1 HRECRSVAVQARVAR
16 LRRPSTRPTLGWAG
30 SARRHRAFAGDPRIP
45 RLRRRAHRR
54 PRLRDVRRGHERA
67 HRLDHGPRQ
76 VARRRHP
83 QRRRRRPLLA
93 RRAPP
98 RRARRVAGG
107 AGMKTLRLFR
117 MLSSARSSGTATFA
131 LPIVAFAVVTAL
143 LLIVLG
149 GAFAF
154 FGWSGSGTDD
164 YKYLASIALALL
176 VVPLLTLG
184 GSAARL
190 SARRR
195 DDRLSTLRL
204 LGATP
209 ALVARLTVIESAALA
224 LLGAL
229 VGIVVYA
236 ALVPAVGLIPFRG
249 EALGGSVWLAPW
261 VVGIVVLGVA
271 ALAALSATIGLRGVI
286 VSPLGVRTRR
296 TTPRPHWV
304 RLVFG
309 VVAVIVVYTAM
320 KLLRA
325 DAGVIT
331 VLLVFGLGF
340 GLTIAVLNLA
350 GPFVLRLV
358 AKAGVRRA
366 KTPQHLLAAR
376 GILESPKAAWRQV
389 SGVAMTSFIAV
400 FAGVGIAVT
409 NSMGSTSD
417 SLEFVFDIRTGVII
431 TLVAS
436 FLMVACSVGV
446 NQASAILDRRDLYLS
461 L

>member
-1 HRECRSVAVQARVAR
+1 M
-16 LRRPSTRPTLGWAG
+16 T
-30 SARRHRAFAGDPRIP
+30 
-45 RLRRRAHRR
+45 
-54 PRLRDVRRGHERA
+54 
-67 HRLDHGPRQ
+67 
-76 VARRRHP
+76 
-83 QRRRRRPLLA
+83 
-93 RRAPP
+93 
-98 RRARRVAGG
+98 
-107 AGMKTLRLFR
+107 TLRLFR
-117 MLSSARSSGTATFA
+117 MLSSSRSSGTATFV

-149 GAFAF
+149 GAFSF

-176 VVPLLTLG
+176 VAPLLTLG

-209 ALVARLTVIESAALA
+209 ALVARLTILESAVLA
-224 LLGAL
+224 LIGAV
-229 VGIVVYA
+229 VGIVAYV

-249 EALGGSVWLAPW
+249 EALGASIWLAPW
-261 VVGIVVLGVA
+261 VVGIVVVGVA
-271 ALAALSATIGLRGVI
+271 ALAALSAAIGLRGVI
-286 VSPLGVRTRR
+286 VSPLGVRTRQ
-296 TTPRPHWV
+296 TVPRPHWI
-304 RLVFG
+304 RLVLG

-325 DAGVIT
+325 DMGFVT

-340 GLTIAVLNLA
+340 GLTISVLNLA
-350 GPFVLRLV
+350 GPFVLRVV
-358 AKAGVRRA
+358 ATWGVRRA
-366 KTPQHLLAAR
+366 KTPQRLLAAR

-400 FAGVGIAVT
+400 FAGVGIAVS
-409 NSMGSTSD
+409 NSMGSD
-417 SLEFVFDIRTGVII
+417 SLGFVLDIRTGVII

-461 L
+461 LDRLGMPAKTMDVARTRAVMSPLRLVSIGSALTAAVVMLPLTGMALLQDPASLLIIAACLVVGIVVVWLGLRATRPVLRRVLAEPERAVG

>member
-1 HRECRSVAVQARVAR
+1 
-16 LRRPSTRPTLGWAG
+16 
-30 SARRHRAFAGDPRIP
+30 
-45 RLRRRAHRR
+45 
-54 PRLRDVRRGHERA
+54 
-67 HRLDHGPRQ
+67 
-76 VARRRHP
+76 
-83 QRRRRRPLLA
+83 
-93 RRAPP
+93 
-98 RRARRVAGG
+98 
-107 AGMKTLRLFR
+107 MKTLRLFR

-209 ALVARLTVIESAALA
+209 ALVTRLTVIESAALA
-224 LLGAL
+224 LAGA
-229 VGIVVYA
+229 VIGIVVYA

-249 EALGGSVWLAPW
+249 EALGGSIWLAPW
-261 VVGIVVLGVA
+261 VVGVVVLGVA
-271 ALAALSATIGLRGVI
+271 VLAAVSAAIGLRGVI
-286 VSPLGVRTRR
+286 VSPLGVRTRQ

-304 RLVFG
+304 RLVLAIIAII
-309 VVAVIVVYTAM
+309 AVYFVM

-325 DAGVIT
+325 DSGVIV

-340 GLTIAVLNLA
+340 GLTISVLNLA
-350 GPFVLRLV
+350 GPFVLRVV
-358 AKAGVRRA
+358 AKWGVRRA
-366 KTPQHLLAAR
+366 KTPQRLLAAR

-461 L
+461 LDRLGMPVKTMDVARTRAVMSPLRLVSIGSALTAAVVMLPLTGVALLQDPASLAIIAACLIVGIAVVWLGLRATRPVLTRVLAEPERAVG